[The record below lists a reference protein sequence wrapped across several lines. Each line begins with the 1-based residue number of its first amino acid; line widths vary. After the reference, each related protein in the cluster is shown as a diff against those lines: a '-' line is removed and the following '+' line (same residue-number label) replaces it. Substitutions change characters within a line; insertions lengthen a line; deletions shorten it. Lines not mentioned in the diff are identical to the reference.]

1 MIIASLF
8 ISSFTYASA
17 NPAFNNGNFLYYYVE
32 FVDDLTAHYFT
43 SGEQGKFV
51 HFKPVQTNVN
61 ESVYNAFCDY
71 IEENNFGFL
80 PNDLGYNYLYLTG
93 TAGGGGGSSGTSRVN
108 HYAVMYPVIYT
119 IKTSTSYASYVTGQ
133 YMLYSTGTTS
143 TPGTVSVRTS
153 PIVIT
158 NYTDDY
164 MYYYSSGSDTD
175 NNYYNDFNT
184 IMENSSAGTATR
196 VLRSIVP
203 LSVNT
208 QVSGFPSISSLT
220 GMTGFPSS
228 IYATLTLATTK
239 AAATK
244 LNTEY
249 PDRVP
254 TDGATD
260 AFYYTDYDTGMIGEL
275 LHINTGILE
284 TYLSHNELYFAN
296 LSQNL
301 ATFANNQK
309 QIAEYVSG
317 LIPSVDGIEAKLDDV
332 AQNTYDA
339 ADTLGSIARR
349 INNAFPQDEI
359 GINTAVAQTVLDDTD
374 GTGLTASKVAQSKF
388 ALDNNASIF
397 NVDTTG
403 GQYTTPADAI
413 THGDWSFWSQ
423 TTVDNLGTG
432 YTFSID
438 SLDAELMGDNDIY
451 DENISA
457 LRRLIGW

>member
-1 MIIASLF
+1 MGSGGSSKF
-8 ISSFTYASA
+8 I
-17 NPAFNNGNFLYYYVE
+17 
-32 FVDDLTAHYFT
+32 
-43 SGEQGKFV
+43 
-51 HFKPVQTNVN
+51 HFKPVQTNIN
-61 ESVYNAFCDY
+61 ESIYNAFCDY
-71 IEENNFGFL
+71 IENNDFGFL

-93 TAGGGGGSSGTSRVN
+93 TASGGGGGSSGASRVN

-119 IKTSTSYASYVTGQ
+119 IKTSTTYASYVTGQ

-143 TPGTVSVRTS
+143 TPGTVSVRTA
-153 PIVIT
+153 PILIT
-158 NYTDDY
+158 NYTEDY
-164 MYYYSSGSDTD
+164 MYYYSSGSNTD
-175 NNYYNDFNT
+175 SNYYNDFNT
-184 IMENSSAGTATR
+184 IMENSSAGTSTQII
-196 VLRSIVP
+196 RSIVP

-208 QVSGFPSISSLT
+208 QIGGFPSINNLTGMSGFPSSV
-220 GMTGFPSS
+220 
-228 IYATLTLATTK
+228 YATLTIAATK

-339 ADTLGSIARR
+339 ADTLGNIASK

-388 ALDNNASIF
+388 ALDDNASIF
-397 NVDTTG
+397 TIDTTG
-403 GQYTTPADAI
+403 GQYATPADAI

-423 TTVDNLGTG
+423 TTVDNLGSG